1 MWRKTVVEENAMNKN
16 FKYYLSVWTILL
28 VLFNVVT
35 FVVPR
40 PLFGGAFWSGYI
52 FITLAFIGQ
61 LVCGYVALK
70 EENIRKLFYN
80 FPILSISYTG
90 LILTSIFGIVCMVIP
105 GFPIGLSIIICFAIL
120 CFTVIFVLKAKLA
133 ADVVEAVDEKIKVQT
148 FFIKSL
154 AVDAEGLMVR
164 AKTDVAKAECKKVYE
179 AIRYSDPMS
188 KEELNVCEA
197 KITVKFDE
205 FSNAVALEKDNIKDV
220 ADELV
225 ALIEDRNR
233 KCKVMK

>member
-1 MWRKTVVEENAMNKN
+1 MNKN

-61 LVCGYVALK
+61 LVCGYIALK
-70 EENIRKLFYN
+70 EENIKKLFYN
-80 FPILSISYTG
+80 IPILSISYTG
-90 LILTSIFGIVCMVIP
+90 LILTVIFGIVCMAIP
-105 GFPIGLSIIICFAIL
+105 NFPNWIGIIL
-120 CFTVIFVLKAKLA
+120 CFAVLTFTAISVIKAKLT
-133 ADVVEAVDEKIKVQT
+133 ADVVEAVDEKIKAQT

-154 AVDAEGLMVR
+154 TVDAEGLMAR
-164 AKTDVAKAECKKVYE
+164 AKTDAAKAECKKVYE

-197 KITVKFDE
+197 RITVKFDE
-205 FSNAVALEKDNIKDV
+205 FSNAVASEKDNIKDV

-225 ALIEDRNR
+225 ALVEDRNR
-233 KCKVMK
+233 KCKLFK